1 MGKLLSGCLKLILAP
16 ILLAILLLALI
27 GAAATYFWAS
37 RRIFEAEPLVAE
49 LPQLGLLRDKLLKYE
64 LKPVRQA
71 LAENRHDAFDLKL
84 TEEELSAL
92 VTQGLPPRLGEVRAG
107 FGFKDD
113 NLSLRLSRKWSEGKW
128 INLEWQ
134 GTVKAQ
140 NGDFDVRVDWLRL
153 GSLHC
158 PVSALGQLSHL
169 IEWILE
175 TDPSLA
181 RRPWRIPNFRLEG
194 GKARLTVETW
204 PGGKQ

>member
-1 MGKLLSGCLKLILAP
+1 MFRLLSGCLKLILAP
-16 ILLAILLLALI
+16 ILLAILVLALI

-37 RRIFEAEPLVAE
+37 RRMVEAEPLVAE
-49 LPQLGLLRDKLLKYE
+49 VPQLGLLRDKLMKYE
-64 LKPVRQA
+64 LKQFRQA
-71 LAENRHDAFDLKL
+71 IEEKRHDTFDLKL
-84 TEEELSAL
+84 TAEELAAL

-107 FGFKDD
+107 FSFKDD
-113 NLSLRLSRKWSEGKW
+113 NLGMRLSRKWSEGKW

-134 GTVKAQ
+134 GAVKAEK
-140 NGDFDVRVDWLRL
+140 GDFDVRVDWLRL

-181 RRPWRIPNFRLEG
+181 RKPWRIPEFRLEG

-204 PGGKQ
+204 PERK